1 VLYKLTYLLS
11 YLLLRKIYSP
21 KNLIVNT
28 CIVVRSLK
36 NTTFQHFFLHT
47 MCTHLHKPTLLHSV
61 FVSLQDLFH
70 VRQRVAS
77 PGKNVF
83 CQI

>member
-36 NTTFQHFFLHT
+36 NTTFQHFF
-47 MCTHLHKPTLLHSV
+47 CTQCAHICTNQHYCIQFSC
-61 FVSLQDLFH
+61 LFKTYSMFGN
-70 VRQRVAS
+70 A
-77 PGKNVF
+77 
-83 CQI
+83 